1 MEATGEVVMGKL
13 YFKNLDNE
21 WEQFPTDEQLEA
33 ARDAAYDLEEIGFKL
48 ICQMCNERPTVREIK
63 ERMVHNEWTCTKC
76 GTVNSA
82 GKA

>member
-1 MEATGEVVMGKL
+1 MGKL

-48 ICQMCNERPTVREIK
+48 ICQMCNERPTVKEIK
-63 ERMVHNEWTCTKC
+63 ERMIHN
-76 GTVNSA
+76 
-82 GKA
+82 

>member
-1 MEATGEVVMGKL
+1 MGKL

-33 ARDAAYDLEEIGFKL
+33 ARDAAYDLEEIGFKI
-48 ICQMCNERPTVREIK
+48 ICQMCNERPSVRESK
-63 ERMVHNEWTCTKC
+63 ERMVHNEWTCPKC
-76 GTVNSA
+76 GTINSA

>member
-1 MEATGEVVMGKL
+1 MGKL

-48 ICQMCNERPTVREIK
+48 ICQMCNERPTIREIK
-63 ERMVHNEWTCTKC
+63 ERMGHNEWTCPKC
-76 GTVNSA
+76 HTINSA

>member
-1 MEATGEVVMGKL
+1 MMGKL

-63 ERMVHNEWTCTKC
+63 ARVLHHEWTCPKC
-76 GTVNSA
+76 HTINSA